1 MLFRSA
7 DLTLDLD
14 SQLPTVPCFA
24 SEFNQAILN
33 LVVNAAHAIG
43 EAVKKQPGTKG
54 TITVRTR
61 RDGEHVEVRIAD
73 TGSGIPAHARPHI
86 FEPFF
91 TTKPLGMG
99 TGQGLAFVYSTVVKK
114 HGGDISFETETGK
127 GTTFV
132 IRLPLSARTSENEK

>member
-1 MLFRSA
+1 VA
-7 DLTLDLD
+7 DLALDLD
-14 SQLPTVPCFA
+14 SELPLVPCFA

-54 TITVRTR
+54 VITVQTR
-61 RDGEHVEVRIAD
+61 RAGEHVEVRIAD
-73 TGSGIPAHARPHI
+73 TGSGIPASVRSRI

-91 TTKPLGMG
+91 TTKPLGEG

-114 HGGDISFETETGK
+114 HGGDISFETEPGK

-132 IRLPLSARTSENEK
+132 MRLPLTARTLEK